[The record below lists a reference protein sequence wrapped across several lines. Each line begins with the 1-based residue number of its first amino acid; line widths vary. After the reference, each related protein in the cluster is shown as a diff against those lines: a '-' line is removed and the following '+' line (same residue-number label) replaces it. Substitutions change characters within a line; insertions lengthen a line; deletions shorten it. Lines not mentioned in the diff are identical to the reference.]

1 MNECAVCY
9 KESELLCQRCR
20 IPYCS
25 RRCQAEDWP
34 EHKATC
40 IPMPLLVAVKKPESS
55 NSKHQLNE
63 SVSSVSRRLKRYEN
77 NSEQTLKQ
85 QGNVSESKMPESP
98 KSKHQLNE
106 SDSNVSQRLKRYAN
120 DSEQTPKQQGNVPES
135 NLLQKPKQEA
145 PEEEATLRLLV
156 AVKKPESSNSKHQLN
171 ESVSSV
177 SRRLKRYENDSEQ
190 TLKQQGNVPES
201 NLLQK
206 PKQEAPEEE
215 ATLRPPKTKLPSDIM
230 SQADTK
236 DATSL
241 FDNPFK
247 RNSQNIGFN
256 TNDNQNRLS
265 CPAARIPSS
274 NQTKKS
280 EAQPT
285 PGESD
290 HKPAIISETAFPA
303 ALKSSVDD
311 ETEKAEIITQDSFQ
325 NLSLNE
331 KKVEVVETEQAVESK
346 KEIFTVN
353 DIEIVPLIPDK
364 KIVCLDASHIEEGYV
379 SACLNDGKAVAF
391 IDRMSSKIG
400 EYCVSQTNGFYRPQT
415 GEVCLCLFDE
425 DNEWYRAVVMNTID
439 ADYFE
444 INFIDFGNSST
455 VCSENIRKMPRKFL
469 HPCLV
474 NKCYIRD
481 FDDAS
486 IETKFKIEKFF
497 STNTIFEVKNMVPL
511 ARGVYAFELDC

>member
-120 DSEQTPKQQGNVPES
+120 DSEQTPKQQGNVPE
-135 NLLQKPKQEA
+135 
-145 PEEEATLRLLV
+145 
-156 AVKKPESSNSKHQLN
+156 
-171 ESVSSV
+171 
-177 SRRLKRYENDSEQ
+177 
-190 TLKQQGNVPES
+190 
-201 NLLQK
+201 LQK